1 MTAPLY
7 LALVI
12 HNHQPV
18 GQFDFVNEHAVHTA
32 YEPLLDLLERHPS
45 VACAIHFTGS
55 LLDYLV
61 AQQRPLLE
69 RCVPWWRADNW
80 KCSPAVTTSHCWPP
94 CPMPTRSG
102 RSPS

>member
-1 MTAPLY
+1 MTAPIY

-18 GQFDFVNEHAVHTA
+18 GQFDFVNEHAVRTA

-55 LLDYLV
+55 LLDTWL
-61 AQQRPLLE
+61 R
-69 RCVPWWRADNW
+69 
-80 KCSPAVTTSHCWPP
+80 TSAPCWNA
-94 CPMPTRSG
+94 CARW
-102 RSPS
+102 